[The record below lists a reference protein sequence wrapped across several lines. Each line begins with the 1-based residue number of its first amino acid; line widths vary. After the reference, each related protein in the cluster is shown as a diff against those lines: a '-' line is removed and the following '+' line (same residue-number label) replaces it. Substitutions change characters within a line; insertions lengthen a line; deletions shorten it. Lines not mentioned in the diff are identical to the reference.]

1 MKNKNIFLTG
11 PTQNTVEDFW
21 LMVWQEHVEQIV
33 MLTNLKEGPKVN
45 SVINQFLFV
54 FFCVFVLHVLP
65 TIK

>member
-1 MKNKNIFLTG
+1 MKKKYIFLTG

-45 SVINQFLFV
+45 SVIN
-54 FFCVFVLHVLP
+54 
-65 TIK
+65 